1 MGTEVNHF
9 WTNLAV
15 GVLGLFVGIN
25 NLLRW
30 MSDSSLIQ
38 ELVIG
43 LLCTVLATVW
53 LVYVFFKKWKKD

>member
-1 MGTEVNHF
+1 MGTQVNHF
-9 WTNLAV
+9 LTNFAV

-30 MSDSSLIQ
+30 MSDNSLTQ

-43 LLCTVLATVW
+43 SICTILATTW
-53 LVYVFFKKWKKD
+53 LVYVFVKRSKKE

>member
-1 MGTEVNHF
+1 MGTQVNHF
-9 WTNLAV
+9 LTNLAV

-30 MSDSSLIQ
+30 MSDNSLTQ

-43 LLCTVLATVW
+43 SICTILATTW
-53 LVYVFFKKWKKD
+53 LVYVFVKRSKKE